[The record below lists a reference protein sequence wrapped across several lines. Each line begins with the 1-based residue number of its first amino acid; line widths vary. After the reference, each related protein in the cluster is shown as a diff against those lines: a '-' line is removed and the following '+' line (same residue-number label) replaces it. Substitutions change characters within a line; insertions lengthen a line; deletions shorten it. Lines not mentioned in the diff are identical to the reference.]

1 MIEIVCATLIA
12 SIGSLW
18 IATGVFG
25 SGHLLSRK
33 PPALDDLVSLAVG
46 ALLAVVFIHLLPEAF
61 RSQASARDLFAAL
74 LAAVVFFFLVD
85 RTRPWQDRLKSRRHE
100 ECRNAQRT
108 ETLPSVS
115 NTCCEL
121 EATGAHARVE
131 SLALVGAIHSFCA
144 GIIVASAFAA
154 DERLGWITV
163 FALLAHRVPQHL
175 DALRAVRNKVAGRGP
190 VIFHAS
196 LSAVL
201 TLLGA
206 LAGMELVSHFNYMVP
221 FMLSAASGSFIFV
234 ALTDLMPRLQQRLDA
249 RGTFTQLAWLSAGIG
264 CVTALSLVVY
274 RH

>member
-25 SGHLLSRK
+25 SGTLLSRK

-46 ALLAVVFIHLLPEAF
+46 ALLAAVFIHILPEAF

-85 RTRPWQDRLKSRRHE
+85 RTRPWQHRLGTRRHE
-100 ECRNAQRT
+100 ESRNAQRT
-108 ETLPSVS
+108 NPLPSVS
-115 NTCCEL
+115 TTCSEL
-121 EATGAHARVE
+121 KGAYAREE

-144 GIIVASAFAA
+144 GLIVASAFAA
-154 DERLGWITV
+154 DERLGWITA
-163 FALLAHRVPQHL
+163 FALVAHRVPQRI
-175 DALRAVRNKVAGRGP
+175 DELRAVRNKVDGRGP
-190 VIFHAS
+190 VIFQAS

-201 TLLGA
+201 TLLGG
-206 LAGMELVSHFNYMVP
+206 LAGLELVSLFDYLVP
-221 FMLSAASGSFIFV
+221 FMLSAASGSLIYV

-249 RGTFTQLAWLSAGIG
+249 RGTFTQVAWLSAGIG
-264 CVTALSLVVY
+264 FVSALSLMVH